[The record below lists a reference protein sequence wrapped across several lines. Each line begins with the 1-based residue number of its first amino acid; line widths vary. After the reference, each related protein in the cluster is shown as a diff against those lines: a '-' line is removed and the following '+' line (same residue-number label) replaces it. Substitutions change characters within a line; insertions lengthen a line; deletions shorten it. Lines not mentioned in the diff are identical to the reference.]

1 MSRHRPAPHKEAH
14 WPLDFWVPDEGWV
27 ASSCITA
34 GQRQRSIE
42 HADECGDQDDPVSR
56 WQGGLAGALSVD
68 MGALF
73 LFPPGPGDRPTLVA
87 EFTTELIEMGLV
99 LPTHRFE
106 GGQRL
111 KVSTKRAGVRVI
123 RPSDGPPNG

>member
-1 MSRHRPAPHKEAH
+1 M
-14 WPLDFWVPDEGWV
+14 
-27 ASSCITA
+27 TA
-34 GQRQRSIE
+34 DQRQRAIE
-42 HADECGDQDDPVSR
+42 HADECGDRDEPVVR

-87 EFTTELIEMGLV
+87 EITTELVEKGLV

-123 RPSDGPPNG
+123 RQSDGQRNG